1 MTIFLI
7 NVGNT
12 VYDKYTLPLIEK
24 LCDFN
29 NINLFILEQ
38 NISQNIYGLH
48 PSWLKLFCHRLVND
62 DFILCWDLDLVPTKL
77 YNLEKM
83 FNKEF
88 LNMTYDRGFTEENFT
103 FNSKFKYNCGLIG
116 IPKKYES
123 FFENIYYKYGST
135 AIYPS
140 YEQYYVNDEI
150 YDNSLEINV
159 VDSVLNSMYYGD
171 EIFSE
176 NVLNIH
182 YTYKISSNQHRVDLT
197 KLHFEKF
204 KEFFNL

>member
-7 NVGNT
+7 NIGNT

-83 FNKEF
+83 FNKEL
-88 LNMTYDRGFTEENFT
+88 LNM
-103 FNSKFKYNCGLIG
+103 K
-116 IPKKYES
+116 
-123 FFENIYYKYGST
+123 
-135 AIYPS
+135 
-140 YEQYYVNDEI
+140 
-150 YDNSLEINV
+150 LE
-159 VDSVLNSMYYGD
+159 
-171 EIFSE
+171 
-176 NVLNIH
+176 
-182 YTYKISSNQHRVDLT
+182 
-197 KLHFEKF
+197 
-204 KEFFNL
+204 